1 MRTLSLREVK
11 GLARQDGR
19 AISELKAPHSAVS
32 RVLQAPSP
40 LSSLPPTWC
49 RVGRL
54 PPRLCHVTWAWGCPE
69 TRQFRS
75 SVCPSA
81 TCEEDDSIRTGGVT
95 PSAGD
100 RGQRVNPQLGGGGE
114 GRV

>member
-1 MRTLSLREVK
+1 MAEQYPNSKLLI
-11 GLARQDGR
+11 LQ
-19 AISELKAPHSAVS
+19 S
-32 RVLQAPSP
+32 RGSFRPPFL

-49 RVGRL
+49 REGRL

>member
-1 MRTLSLREVK
+1 MSK
-11 GLARQDGR
+11 
-19 AISELKAPHSAVS
+19 LKAPYSAVS
-32 RVLQAPSP
+32 RVLQAP
-40 LSSLPPTWC
+40 LSTPPPTWC
-49 RVGRL
+49 RAGRL
-54 PPRLCHVTWAWGCPE
+54 LPRLCHVTWAWACPE

-75 SVCPSA
+75 KVCPSA

-100 RGQRVNPQLGGGGE
+100 RGQRVSPQLGGEGE